1 MRDKR
6 GTKLQIRSGTL
17 KEKFEATREE
27 EKRSKN
33 LRDNKKERIGVN
45 REECELRRGNREQHV
60 ANLHKMQQTYT
71 KRPRWLYTICP
82 LAFARSSNVLR
93 LVQVANMGAAK
104 PKKNDNHGQ
113 SEIERPCLNAAV
125 AVSSVTQTTILL

>member
-1 MRDKR
+1 MGDKR
-6 GTKLQIRSGTL
+6 GTKLQVRSVTL
-17 KEKFEATREE
+17 KEFFESTREE

-71 KRPRWLYTICP
+71 KRPRWLHTICP

-104 PKKNDNHGQ
+104 PKKLTIIDNQ
-113 SEIERPCLNAAV
+113 KSKDLALMPQWQYRL
-125 AVSSVTQTTILL
+125 